1 MTSFVE
7 MIGRVM
13 MASVKLPRPSKETKE
28 DLRVWAETEYKRDAG
43 YAYHRMINGLKP

>member
-1 MTSFVE
+1 MTSFAE

-13 MASVKLPRPSKETKE
+13 MASVKLPRPKNELEK